1 MFFCRRDRWKR
12 ARDREAARR
21 NASERTANH
30 PAARLRRKLLLG
42 LSACA
47 VAASTIGCHREFYR
61 QQADDEAR
69 ALVEEKSCDPRW
81 ALPWFNIEMNPAS
94 RYYDPYDPVKPPL
107 PPDDP
112 ESHELMHCV
121 YGKKGWSKW
130 HENGDRSGLEN
141 PVWQQCLDQSVA
153 RSPNGEYV
161 LRLEDSVRLAL
172 VHSPQYQSQLETLY
186 LSALDVSTERFR
198 LDTQFFG
205 SNGTFYNH
213 RGPNPSGA
221 GAGNTAASG
230 ASSYGGSTLLA
241 PFGAVGDTLRNTT
254 GLEAR
259 RRFATAG
266 ELVVGFANSF
276 MWQFAGPDQSASASI
291 ASFAFLQPLL
301 RAGGRVVGLERL
313 TLAERTL
320 LANVRAMYRY
330 RQGFFTQI
338 AIGNNDGATGPQ
350 RRGGFTGAGLDG
362 FTGVGTGGFGGVGDA
377 TGFGGGGGGGNQG
390 AGGGGGGTT
399 GFAGGGAGLQ
409 GGFIGLVQR
418 LQQIRNLQELLKA
431 QARTRPLLEANL
443 AAGLIDIAQVDQFRQ
458 NIETERANMLDA
470 RNQLETA
477 LDQFKTQTLGLPPHV
492 PIDLDDSLIKQFQFI
507 DPALGAAQDTLAQI
521 LSDLGDLE
529 AKPSVAE
536 LEAMADRIAASQ
548 RDIDAQ
554 LTHVQGDLQ
563 KLDTLDGSRFRDV
576 SPQDE
581 QTTRDEWA
589 RLKETHKRLIEN
601 QAEAGATLAEIR
613 SRLAP
618 ETTDK
623 VMSELVSLAVKQ
635 DNLVKELTL
644 VQARSRLEVI
654 TVEPVD
660 LHPLDAL
667 AIARAHRVDWMNNRA
682 TLVDTWR
689 LIEFNANALESGLD
703 IVMSGD
709 VGTIGNNP
717 VDFRQTTGTLRAGLR
732 FDAPFTRLNERNIYR
747 AQLISYQQARRRLI
761 QFEDGV
767 HQTLRGRLRQLNQHR
782 ANLEIQRRA
791 MAIAIR
797 RVDERRENLNKP
809 VAPAAPGAAPQ
820 QFGPT
825 AARDLL
831 DALSDLRSV
840 QNNVMS
846 VWLAYYGTHMQLVRD
861 LGVMQL
867 DENGLWVA
875 QPLDQFERMGPD
887 ECLLP
892 PEIPAQWFK
901 DLEAAG
907 AGPLPSETQPLV
919 PPTPEP
925 GQDDSAA
932 PIQPPVEPPKPNT
945 PADNEQSQAVPARRL
960 PSAQPRPLG
969 AQAVT
974 SAKPLWTS
982 DPAASSQ
989 RPVIAP
995 RDTEVGTDRNR
1006 SSIIVPTSATK

>member
-1 MFFCRRDRWKR
+1 MIGPT
-12 ARDREAARR
+12 E
-21 NASERTANH
+21 S
-30 PAARLRRKLLLG
+30 LRRKLLHG
-42 LSACA
+42 LTAGLMLSS
-47 VAASTIGCHREFYR
+47 VGGCHRAMYR

-81 ALPWFNIEMNPAS
+81 AMPGFNIEMNPAS
-94 RYYDPYDPVKPPL
+94 RYYDGMYDPVKPPL

-121 YGKKGWSKW
+121 YGKNGWSKW

-141 PVWQQCLDQSVA
+141 PEWQQCLDQYVPRAPSGA
-153 RSPNGEYV
+153 YV
-161 LRLEDSVRLAL
+161 LRLDDAVRLAL
-172 VHSPQYQSQLETLY
+172 IHSPQYQQQLETVY
-186 LSALDVSTERFR
+186 LSSLDVSTERFR

-205 SNGTFYNH
+205 GNSTFYNH
-213 RGPNPSGA
+213 RGPSPTGNGITNSGGAA
-221 GAGNTAASG
+221 GALT
-230 ASSYGGSTLLA
+230 YGGNPRLA
-241 PFGAVGDTLRNTT
+241 PFGAVGDTLRTT
-254 GLEAR
+254 NGLEAR
-259 RRFATAG
+259 RRLATAG

-276 MWQFAGPDQSASASI
+276 MWQFAGPDQNSSASL

-320 LANVRAMYRY
+320 LANVRSMYRY

-338 AIGNNDGATGPQ
+338 AIGNNDGVTGPQ

-377 TGFGGGGGGGNQG
+377 TGFGGGGGNQNQG

-409 GGFIGLVQR
+409 NGFIGLLQR

-470 RNQLETA
+470 RIQLATS
-477 LDQFKTQTLGLPPHV
+477 LDQFKVQTLGLPPHV
-492 PIDLDDSLIKQFQFI
+492 PVELNDSLIKQFQFI
-507 DPALGAAQDTLAQI
+507 DPDLGAAQDNLAQI
-521 LSDLGDLE
+521 LADLGDLAE
-529 AKPSVAE
+529 KPKVSD
-536 LEAMADRIAASQ
+536 LEGMADRIGAAR
-548 RDIDAQ
+548 RDIDEQ
-554 LTHVQGDLQ
+554 LATVQSDVQ
-563 KLDTLDGSRFRDV
+563 KLDSLSEDRFRDI
-576 SPQDE
+576 PPEDQK
-581 QTTRDEWA
+581 TTRQEWV
-589 RLKETHKRLIEN
+589 RLRESHKRLAES
-601 QAEAGATLAEIR
+601 QAETGTKL
-613 SRLAP
+613 
-618 ETTDK
+618 
-623 VMSELVSLAVKQ
+623 SELRAHFADVATEKSMADLVGLAVRL

-654 TVEPVD
+654 TVEPVN
-660 LHPLDAL
+660 LQPLEAL
-667 AIARAHRVDWMNNRA
+667 AIARANRVDWMNNRA

-703 IVMSGD
+703 IVISGD
-709 VGTIGNNP
+709 IGTVGNNP
-717 VDFRQTTGTLRAGLR
+717 VDFNHTTGALRAGLR

-761 QFEDGV
+761 QFEDSV
-767 HQTLRGRLRQLNQHR
+767 HQTLRGRLRQLNQQR

-809 VAPAAPGAAPQ
+809 VAPAAPGAAPA

-846 VWLAYYGTHMQLVRD
+846 VWLAYYGAHMQLVRD
-861 LGVMQL
+861 LGVMQF
-867 DENGLWVA
+867 DENGLWVN
-875 QPLDQFERMGPD
+875 QPLDQFEKMGPD

-892 PEIPAQWFK
+892 PAIPEQWFK

-907 AGPLPSETQPLV
+907 ATGVPGQASET
-919 PPTPEP
+919 E
-925 GQDDSAA
+925 
-932 PIQPPVEPPKPNT
+932 
-945 PADNEQSQAVPARRL
+945 
-960 PSAQPRPLG
+960 
-969 AQAVT
+969 AVT
-974 SAKPLWTS
+974 N
-982 DPAASSQ
+982 PAL
-989 RPVIAP
+989 PPPPAP
-995 RDTEVGTDRNR
+995 RDPALGPDAALLPKRSEVLA
-1006 SSIIVPTSATK
+1006 SATENRWWPLRRKEPVAPKRLNLQAVSNARNLSEKQSSSKEPSH

>member
-1 MFFCRRDRWKR
+1 MISPSVF
-12 ARDREAARR
+12 
-21 NASERTANH
+21 
-30 PAARLRRKLLLG
+30 LRRKLLLG
-42 LSACA
+42 LTATVVVGSL
-47 VAASTIGCHREFYR
+47 VGCHREFYR

-69 ALVEEKSCDPRW
+69 ELVEEKSCDPRW
-81 ALPWFNIEMNPAS
+81 AMPCFNIEMNPAS
-94 RYYDPYDPVKPPL
+94 RYYDQYDPVKPPL

-112 ESHELMHCV
+112 ESHDLMHCV

-130 HENGDRSGLEN
+130 HEFGDRSGLEN
-141 PVWQQCLDQSVA
+141 PAWQQCLDQYVT
-153 RSPNGEYV
+153 RSPNGAYV

-172 VHSPQYQSQLETLY
+172 IHSPQYQQQVETLY

-213 RGPNPSGA
+213 RGPDAAQA
-221 GAGNTAASG
+221 GVGNTAASG
-230 ASSYGGSTLLA
+230 ASSYGGTPRSA

-259 RRFATAG
+259 RRLATAG

-338 AIGNNDGATGPQ
+338 AIGDNNGIAGPQ

-377 TGFGGGGGGGNQG
+377 TGFGGGGGGQNQG

-409 GGFIGLVQR
+409 NGFIGLLQR

-458 NIETERANMLDA
+458 NIQTEQANMLDA

-477 LDQFKTQTLGLPPHV
+477 LDQFKSQILGLPPHV
-492 PIDLDDSLIKQFQFI
+492 PIELNDSLIKQFQFI
-507 DPALGAAQDTLAQI
+507 DPDLGSAQDNLAQI
-521 LSDLGDLE
+521 LSELGDLGV
-529 AKPSVAE
+529 KPAVSE
-536 LEAMADRIAASQ
+536 LEAMADRVAAAR
-548 RDIDAQ
+548 RDIEEQ
-554 LTHVQGDLQ
+554 LAAVQVDLQ
-563 KLDTLDGSRFRDV
+563 KLDTLGDARFRDAT
-576 SPQDE
+576 PEE
-581 QTTRDEWA
+581 QQSARDEWV
-589 RLKETHKRLIEN
+589 RLKETHKRLIDGHSES
-601 QAEAGATLAEIR
+601 GAKLSEIR
-613 SRLAP
+613 EGLKP

-623 VMSELVSLAVKQ
+623 SMGELVALAVGL

-644 VQARSRLEVI
+644 VQARSRLEII

-667 AIARAHRVDWMNNRA
+667 AIARANRVDWMNNRA

-709 VGTIGNNP
+709 VGTTGVNP
-717 VDFRQTTGTLRAGLR
+717 AEFTHTTGTLRAGLR

-767 HQTLRGRLRQLNQHR
+767 HQQLRGRLRQLNQHR

-846 VWLAYYGTHMQLVRD
+846 VWLAYYATHMTLIRD
-861 LGVMQL
+861 LGVMEL
-867 DENGLWVA
+867 DENGLWV
-875 QPLDQFERMGPD
+875 QRPLDQYERMGAD

-892 PEIPAQWFK
+892 PAIPEQWFK
-901 DLEAAG
+901 DLDAAG
-907 AGPLPSETQPLV
+907 AAGVPGSTGGAEGTTSPALP
-919 PPTPEP
+919 PPP
-925 GQDDSAA
+925 
-932 PIQPPVEPPKPNT
+932 
-945 PADNEQSQAVPARRL
+945 
-960 PSAQPRPLG
+960 
-969 AQAVT
+969 
-974 SAKPLWTS
+974 
-982 DPAASSQ
+982 
-989 RPVIAP
+989 AP
-995 RDTEVGTDRNR
+995 RDPAMGPEAPLDVPKKPTPREESRLWPLRRKEPVTPRRLDVQAASAAREVSGEKAKVENE
-1006 SSIIVPTSATK
+1006 K